1 MANPRTRQ
9 QFKEYCLRRLG
20 WPVIDINVDDD
31 QVEDRID
38 DALQFFHDYHFD
50 GTEKLFM
57 KHQITQEDI
66 DRRWIYCP
74 DAVIFVTSVFP
85 FDDSSSSI
93 NMFDLRYQLRLHDLY
108 DFTSVSYV
116 SYEITMQHLRTLNLL
131 FSGTPQF
138 RFNRHQNR
146 VHLDINWSS
155 DVAPGEYV
163 ILECY
168 RKLNPDSIEVPGTV
182 FTDPF
187 NTKILRGIGTNFSE
201 YLIENDPIKI
211 ENTEIHYNQ
220 IKKINSPTEIEL
232 SSDITHSVGGSKIIK
247 EGISDVWNDRFLK
260 QYATAKIKYQWGSN
274 LSKFAGIQMP
284 GGVTLDG
291 VRIMEEAQREIDK
304 IEEEMQ
310 IYNVLPNEIMM
321 G

>member
-1 MANPRTRQ
+1 MAKPLTRKD
-9 QFKEYCLRRLG
+9 FKDYCLRRLG

-38 DALQFFHDYHFD
+38 DALQFFQDYHFD
-50 GTEKLFM
+50 GTEKIYM
-57 KHQITQEDI
+57 KHQFTQEDI
-66 DRRWIYCP
+66 DRKWIYCP
-74 DAVIFVTSVFP
+74 DAVSFVTQVFP
-85 FDDSSSSI
+85 WDDSNSSV

-116 SYEITMQHLRTLNLL
+116 SYEITMQHIRTLNLL

-138 RFNRHQNR
+138 RFNRHLNKLY
-146 VHLDINWSS
+146 LDVDWAR
-155 DVAPGEYV
+155 DAQVGKYV
-163 ILECY
+163 IIECY
-168 RKLNPDSIEVPGTV
+168 RAMNPNTVQLTGTLNGTS
-182 FTDPF
+182 
-187 NTKILRGIGTNFSE
+187 NTKIVTGVGTKFDQE
-201 YLIENDPIKI
+201 LLEGDIVKLADGRDI
-211 ENTEIHYNQ
+211 Q
-220 IKKINSPTEIEL
+220 IFKINSPTEFTL
-232 SSDITHSVGGSKIIK
+232 NTVLASDIVSQSFVK

-274 LSKFAGIQMP
+274 LSKFAGVQLP

-291 VRIMEEAQREIDK
+291 PRIMQEAQIEIDK

-310 IYNVLPNEIMM
+310 VYNVLPNEIFL